1 MNKVLMLLMTV
12 TMAFCL
18 YEGTSHATEWY
29 RPEMM
34 QAFGKPGDT
43 VIPQEWTTPEALRAF
58 GKPGD
63 SVRNPA
69 IRKTRKHHN
78 STSRNHRG
86 TRTNHMALAA
96 QRLPR
101 N

>member
-1 MNKVLMLLMTV
+1 MNKVLMLLMVV
-12 TMAFCL
+12 TMTLCL
-18 YEGTSHATEWY
+18 YEGISHATEWY

-43 VIPQEWTTPEALRAF
+43 VVPQEWTTPEALQAF

-63 SVRNPA
+63 TVGNPA
-69 IRKTRKHHN
+69 IRKIKKHHD
-78 STSRNHRG
+78 SACRKHRG
-86 TRTNHMALAA
+86 TRSKHMTLAA
-96 QRLPR
+96 PQVPR